1 MCSIFVTIFI
11 FSLKFAET
19 SKIFLCN
26 VLSTDHIKYAG
37 MFLETSYFDNIYDVD
52 INNLAGYEERT
63 RVLYMIHPWKG
74 NPLDA
79 KVPYGQNFA
88 I

>member
-1 MCSIFVTIFI
+1 
-11 FSLKFAET
+11 
-19 SKIFLCN
+19 
-26 VLSTDHIKYAG
+26 
-37 MFLETSYFDNIYDVD
+37 MFLETSYFDRINDVD

-88 I
+88 IQTWLLIQNQPSLARLA

>member
-1 MCSIFVTIFI
+1 MVN
-11 FSLKFAET
+11 LKMP
-19 SKIFLCN
+19 
-26 VLSTDHIKYAG
+26 DHIKEAG
-37 MFLETSYFDNIYDVD
+37 MFLETSYFERIYDVD